1 MTKTGGDLS
10 RLIRRLI
17 PGSLSASL
25 VTIGTLPWVRLL
37 NVCSALN
44 GHPSTLVAG
53 PPSKFL
59 P

>member
-1 MTKTGGDLS
+1 
-10 RLIRRLI
+10 
-17 PGSLSASL
+17 
-25 VTIGTLPWVRLL
+25 L